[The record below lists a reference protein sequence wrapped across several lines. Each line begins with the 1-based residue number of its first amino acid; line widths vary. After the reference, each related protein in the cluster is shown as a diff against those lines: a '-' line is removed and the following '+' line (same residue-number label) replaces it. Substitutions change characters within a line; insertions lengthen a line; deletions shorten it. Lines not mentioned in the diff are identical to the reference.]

1 MARKS
6 PTAWVEPTFDEAA
19 ARLVGQT
26 FAQRQGVD
34 LSAGLY
40 ILDDQDNPVPEP
52 DPIRWGRWLEKNW
65 SRRTLAVDYP
75 VAGEEVKVSTVFLAV
90 NHNWSPGGL
99 PILWETMIFGG
110 EHNDFQVRYT
120 DRQTALEGHEK
131 AVQLVKGE
139 AALGENEEGEMVF
152 LEVEPPLFVT
162 AEPKLPKR
170 KGKPGKRQVLA
181 APEPPT
187 RETTEAEL
195 SLPPKSKRRVLRI
208 TGDEL

>member
-6 PTAWVEPTFDEAA
+6 PTNMIDEAFDA
-19 ARLVGQT
+19 AAVNFSGT
-26 FAQRQGVD
+26 
-34 LSAGLY
+34 LY

-52 DPIRWGRWLEKNW
+52 DTLRWGKWLEKNW
-65 SRRTLAVDYP
+65 SRKTLAVDYP
-75 VAGEEVKVSTVFLAV
+75 VADQVVKVSTIFLGV

-110 EHNDFQVRYT
+110 EHDLFQVRYT

-139 AALGENEEGEMVF
+139 VALGENEEGEMVF

-181 APEPPT
+181 EPEPPA

-195 SLPPKSKRRVLRI
+195 SLPPKSRRWVVRI
-208 TGDEL
+208 EGDEL